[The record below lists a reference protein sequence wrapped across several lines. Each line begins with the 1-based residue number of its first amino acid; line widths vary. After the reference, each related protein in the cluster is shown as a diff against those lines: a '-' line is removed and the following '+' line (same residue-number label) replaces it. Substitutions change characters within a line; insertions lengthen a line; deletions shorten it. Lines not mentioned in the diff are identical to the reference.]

1 MCLHLAG
8 CPVGG
13 VLEDGGEVKAVGY
26 ECSVVLCG
34 SGAYGTGAAA
44 WSAID
49 CRVVVPQEKKDI

>member
-1 MCLHLAG
+1 MCLHLASS
-8 CPVGG
+8 PVGG

-44 WSAID
+44 
-49 CRVVVPQEKKDI
+49 